1 LVVGDL
7 KKNRRKEDMSYS
19 LVSVLKANA
28 NAGRPVSFNNNIILF
43 KWDDVPVDPTRDASG
58 VLITGD
64 LTLDAGAVAIEMYAT
79 PKTIKAFDTSEG
91 DPDKKGYIQHLEFEH
106 PGDELAYAEFA
117 ENAINENWGAIVRVC
132 DGSRTRLLG
141 TKCCPLQFTH
151 EQQSDSEAVT
161 NVVKFASMLRGPK
174 IAHYTGE
181 IPVLDS
187 DSGSGV

>member
-1 LVVGDL
+1 
-7 KKNRRKEDMSYS
+7 MSYS
-19 LVSVLKANA
+19 LVSVRKSNV
-28 NAGRPVSFNNNIILF
+28 NAGRPVSFNNHIILF
-43 KWDDVPVDPTRDASG
+43 RWDDVVADPTRDASG

-64 LTLDAGAVAIEMYAT
+64 LQLEAGATAIEIYAT
-79 PKTIKAFDTSEG
+79 PKTMKVYDVSEG

-141 TKCCPLQFTH
+141 TKCSPLQFAH

-161 NVVKFASMLRGPK
+161 NMLKFESMLRGPK
-174 IAHYTGE
+174 IAHYTGAIPE
-181 IPVLDS
+181 IEGT
-187 DSGSGV
+187 SGSGA